1 MVTVPGQIRNT
12 LLGKGG
18 QEGEY
23 VWQMAG
29 DGVWGWGKWHR
40 EGAEEGL
47 GIMLCL

>member
-18 QEGEY
+18 QEGEC

-29 DGVWGWGKWHR
+29 DGVWGWASGTGR
-40 EGAEEGL
+40 EQKKDWG
-47 GIMLCL
+47 